1 MQMYYPMEN
10 FGIKDV
16 CRWVLGYFVLL
27 PNFHILLPARI
38 SVAHFVSPGGA
49 FGRPW
54 TNFQQRSSPI
64 ELRLLK
70 VPTAQYLRLF
80 SCRPIHI
87 NIALLL
93 LDAFMLVFVIMKIFI
108 RQNTR

>member
-1 MQMYYPMEN
+1 M
-10 FGIKDV
+10 
-16 CRWVLGYFVLL
+16 
-27 PNFHILLPARI
+27 
-38 SVAHFVSPGGA
+38 
-49 FGRPW
+49 
-54 TNFQQRSSPI
+54 
-64 ELRLLK
+64 
-70 VPTAQYLRLF
+70 PTAQYLRLF